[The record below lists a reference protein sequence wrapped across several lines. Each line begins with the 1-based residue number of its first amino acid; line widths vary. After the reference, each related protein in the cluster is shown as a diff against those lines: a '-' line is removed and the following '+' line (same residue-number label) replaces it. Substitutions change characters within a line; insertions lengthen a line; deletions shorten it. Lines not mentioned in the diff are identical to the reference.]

1 MHTHTRRVLFLGL
14 ALGGVL
20 CAAPPVPAAP
30 AKAPVARIVF
40 IGQKQACPCT
50 QKRIAAGWKALQAGL
65 GQRRLPV
72 RRIQA
77 DVSPAEAGRLKKR
90 RPYRA
95 VPAIYFLTATGKV
108 IDLLQGIVTV
118 DDVKQVL
125 RGR

>member
-1 MHTHTRRVLFLGL
+1 MHAHVRRFLFLEL
-14 ALGGVL
+14 ALGGFL
-20 CAAPPVPAAP
+20 CAAPSVPAAA

-40 IGQKQACPCT
+40 IGQKQACHCT

-65 GQRRLPV
+65 GQRHIPV
-72 RRIQA
+72 RRLQA
-77 DVSPAEAGRLKKR
+77 DVSPAEAGRYKKR

-95 VPAIYFLTATGKV
+95 VPAIYFLTAQGKV
-108 IDLLQGIVTV
+108 IDLLQGIVTA